1 LDSEAIKT
9 VLEGLLFVAGSDGIE
24 AKQAAAILEIDVD
37 DALDLLY
44 DLQAEF
50 KRLRRGIQI
59 TEVAGAFQ
67 LTTLPEHAPYFE
79 RLAHTPQQT
88 TLSQAALETLAI
100 VAYKQPI
107 TRVGI
112 EEVRGVKSE
121 RAINTLVSKQLI
133 KEVGRAEGPGRPILF
148 GTTKEFL
155 EYFGLRSLKDLPPP
169 PVFTPA
175 EVFDDEEEEHML
187 FQTPDLFD
195 QER

>member
-1 LDSEAIKT
+1 MKA
-9 VLEGLLFVAGSDGIE
+9 VMEGLLFVSGSDGIE
-24 AKQAAAILEIDVD
+24 PKQVAQILEIGVD
-37 DALDLLY
+37 EAIDLLY
-44 DLQAEF
+44 DLQADFRREQ
-50 KRLRRGIQI
+50 RGIQV

-67 LTTLPEHAPYFE
+67 LTTRQEHVPYFE
-79 RLAHTPQQT
+79 RLAYQPQQT

-107 TRVGI
+107 TRSGI

-155 EYFGLRSLKDLPPP
+155 EYFGLRALDELPPP
-169 PVFTPA
+169 PAFTPS
-175 EVFDDEEEEHML
+175 EVLEDEEEHML
-187 FQTPDLFD
+187 FQTHDLFARPSD
-195 QER
+195 AE